1 MNWKLF
7 VLLLITLVVLV
18 ACSEDDQTE
27 DTNVT
32 AEDQETKQSRKR
44 IPLMNQIP
52 AKALLRNPSTKQN
65 YSR

>member
-27 DTNVT
+27 RYQCNSRGSRD
-32 AEDQETKQSRKR
+32 ETEQKR